1 MRAASSNLCSVE
13 QECFLGTENQ
23 GVTIFFAHGC
33 ASTGRDFD
41 FVTVESDVEGLN
53 EMLLAVAVDVVEWI
67 SSTVAP

>member
-33 ASTGRDFD
+33 ASTGRDS